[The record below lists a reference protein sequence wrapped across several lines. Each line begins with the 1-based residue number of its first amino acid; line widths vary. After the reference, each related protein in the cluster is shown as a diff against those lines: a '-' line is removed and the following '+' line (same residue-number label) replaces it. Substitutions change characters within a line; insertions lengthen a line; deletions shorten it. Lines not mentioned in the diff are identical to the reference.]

1 MELGGRRI
9 QATRG
14 EGKVQEAVLQVHPAG
29 QGRPPRQRLR
39 RVPLNGPQR
48 PALHREDRDAVG
60 DRQREH
66 DGQGQVVLPPG
77 GDRDLWQEVRPE
89 AAGN

>member
-48 PALHREDRDAVG
+48 PALHREDRDVVG
-60 DRQREH
+60 DKPGQH
-66 DGQGQVVLPPG
+66 DVQSQVVLPSRG
-77 GDRDLWQEVRPE
+77 NRNVRKKI
-89 AAGN
+89 